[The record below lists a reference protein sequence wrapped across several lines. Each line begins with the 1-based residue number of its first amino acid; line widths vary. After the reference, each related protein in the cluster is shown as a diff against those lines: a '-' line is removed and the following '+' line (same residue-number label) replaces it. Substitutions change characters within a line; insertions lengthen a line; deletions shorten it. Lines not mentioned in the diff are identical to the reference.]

1 MSESTPGPGWWQASN
16 GGWYPPESHPAARQD
31 APTVQG
37 GIAPEPGS
45 QPPASW
51 WSAGK
56 IVALVIGALVAVA
69 IAAVVVLGLVID
81 RSASNA
87 SVDAC
92 KTERAT
98 LITASMAA
106 KTSNKVSNNAETWRD
121 YVDSDF
127 LAYFEESASG
137 FDRTTLDEVPE
148 DDCGTI
154 GPTELGE

>member
-1 MSESTPGPGWWQASN
+1 MSSSAPGPGWWQASN

-45 QPPASW
+45 QPPGSW

-56 IVALVIGALVAVA
+56 IVAVVIGALVAVA

-81 RSASNA
+81 RSSSNA
-87 SVDAC
+87 SAEAC
-92 KTERAT
+92 KAERAT

-106 KTSNKVSNNAETWRD
+106 KTSNKVSDNAETWRD
-121 YVDSDF
+121 YTGSTF
-127 LAYFEESASG
+127 FTYFEESESG

-148 DDCGTI
+148 DNCGTI